1 MVGWSHNDAVA
12 AGFAEKANQSTDSKI
27 TSSFAVVP
35 VRLAAIQVRV
45 AFVLFFSK
53 GDVATFSQFKG
64 GLGRGRPKIW
74 VPPAPAANLF

>member
-1 MVGWSHNDAVA
+1 MIA

-45 AFVLFFSK
+45 AFVLFFKRETWQHFRSLR
-53 GDVATFSQFKG
+53 G